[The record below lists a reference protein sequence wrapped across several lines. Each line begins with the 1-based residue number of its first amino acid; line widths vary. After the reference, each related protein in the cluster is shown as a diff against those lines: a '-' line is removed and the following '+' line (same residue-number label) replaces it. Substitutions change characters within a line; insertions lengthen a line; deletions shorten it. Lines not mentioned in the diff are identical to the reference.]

1 MGDELIRNELAD
13 LEGYAFDEAP
23 WTSPRPL
30 SESRVAIVTTAGL
43 SGIL

>member
-23 WTSPRPL
+23 WTSPRRPVIH
-30 SESRVAIVTTAGL
+30 RPAT
-43 SGIL
+43 